1 MPIYE
6 YRCAGCRKVSEF
18 LVLNLSAPFDP
29 VCPRCGGT
37 DLTRVLSRVRV
48 RLSEETRMERL
59 ADPHRWGGLADV
71 DENDP
76 ASMARMMRQMGPHL
90 KEAMGEDYPGE
101 MDQMIEEAMESGELG
116 PETGPGADMAGD
128 ED

>member
-6 YRCAGCRKVSEF
+6 YRCSKCNRKSEVITF
-18 LVLNLSAPFDP
+18 RVGEEFTP
-29 VCPRCGGT
+29 VCSHCGSEDT
-37 DLTRVLSRVRV
+37 SRIPSRVRV

-59 ADPHRWGGLADV
+59 ADPSRLSGL

-76 ASMARMMRQMGPHL
+76 ASMARWMKSMSQ
-90 KEAMGEDYPGE
+90 E
-101 MDQMIEEAMESGELG
+101 MDEDIDVDQMMEEAMEEQHDAGGDPSLDVPAPG
-116 PETGPGADMAGD
+116 PAMMPGLD

>member
-6 YRCAGCRKVSEF
+6 YRCLTCRQVSEF
-18 LVLNLSAPFDP
+18 LLLNLSSPFSP
-29 VCPRCGGT
+29 ICPRCGSAEME
-37 DLTRVLSRVRV
+37 RVLSRVRV

-59 ADPHRWGGLADV
+59 ADPHRWGGLADL

-90 KEAMGEDYPGE
+90 QEALGEEYPGE
-101 MDQMIEEAMESGELG
+101 VDQMIEEALEEGEMGRDQESSE
-116 PETGPGADMAGD
+116 PE
-128 ED
+128 E